1 MFKKCVSSVLAFG
14 MALSLGFSSFAGN
27 VNAEQSDTAKG
38 PAMQYEQMSKDFEE
52 KTNVVSEKVENTFT
66 KLVEKNLADEKSSL
80 NL

>member
-38 PAMQYEQMSKDFEE
+38 IAMQYEQMSKDFEE
-52 KTNVVSEKVENTFT
+52 KLML
-66 KLVEKNLADEKSSL
+66 LVKK
-80 NL
+80 